1 MLVSFFSGLAAGSV
15 HVVTGPDHLAAVAP
29 LAVRDRGAAVRT
41 GAAWGLGHGT
51 GVVVLG
57 VLGMLARHVVDVP
70 ALSGWSEFSVGFLL
84 IGLGLWSLRTGLR
97 LEIHTHEHDHGA
109 ASGHAHSHVHLGAAA
124 HDPAAH
130 DPAAHAAHTH
140 AAFGVG
146 VFHGAAGMGHLLGVV
161 PALALPSAEA
171 AVYLTA
177 YLLAAVASM
186 ALFGFALG
194 EITRRAGVA
203 VVRRMVLV
211 ASVFTLAV
219 GGWWLATTYPGMG

>member
-1 MLVSFFSGLAAGSV
+1 MLVSFFSGLAAGSI

-29 LAVRDRGAAVRT
+29 LAIRDRRAAVRT

-51 GVVVLG
+51 GVVALG
-57 VLGMLARHVVDVP
+57 TAGMLARHVVDVP

-97 LEIHTHEHDHGA
+97 LEIHTHPHDHGD
-109 ASGHAHSHVHLGAAA
+109 ASGHAHSHVHLGDGA
-124 HDPAAH
+124 HDSG
-130 DPAAHAAHTH
+130 AHAAHTH

-161 PALALPSAEA
+161 PALALPPAEA
-171 AVYLTA
+171 AVYLAA
-177 YLLAAVASM
+177 YLIAAVVSM
-186 ALFGFALG
+186 ALFGYALG

-219 GGWWLATTYPGMG
+219 GAWWLATTYPGMG